1 MYRHPALV
9 PLSRQHFDALALC
22 VLIERSLSQD
32 TSASN
37 IRRLAAKIGAAQD
50 VELANHFQLEE
61 ELIFPKLPNE
71 LAGQLIAE
79 HRALESLI
87 QSLRANPSLNF
98 LEQFVTDLRF
108 HARKE
113 ENEYFQ
119 EFQASISEE
128 ELAALLP
135 QLESRALRACLT
147 DIAT

>member
-22 VLIERSLSQD
+22 VLVERSLAQD
-32 TSASN
+32 RSEAN
-37 IRRLAAKIGAAQD
+37 IGRLAAKIGTAQD
-50 VELANHFQLEE
+50 LELANHFQLEE

-71 LAGQLIAE
+71 LAKELISE
-79 HRALESLI
+79 HRVLEALVR
-87 QSLRANPSLNF
+87 SLRANPSSNL
-98 LEQFVTDLRF
+98 LEQFVSGLRS

-113 ENEYFQ
+113 ENQYFQ
-119 EFQASISEE
+119 DFQAQISEQ
-128 ELAALLP
+128 ELATLLT

>member
-22 VLIERSLSQD
+22 VLVERSLSQD
-32 TSASN
+32 TSAAN
-37 IRRLAAKIGAAQD
+37 IRRLAVKIGAAQD

-61 ELIFPKLPNE
+61 ELIFPKLPNA
-71 LAGQLIAE
+71 LAKELIAE

-87 QSLRANPSLNF
+87 QSLRANPSPNL
-98 LEQFVTDLRF
+98 LEQFIADLRS

-119 EFQASISEE
+119 EFQASISEQ

>member
-22 VLIERSLSQD
+22 VLVERSLGED
-32 TSASN
+32 PSASN

-61 ELIFPKLPNE
+61 ELIFPKLPNA
-71 LAGQLIAE
+71 LAIELIAE
-79 HRALESLI
+79 HRVLEELI
-87 QSLRANPSLNF
+87 QSLRANPSLNL
-98 LEQFVTDLRF
+98 LEQFVSDLRS

-113 ENEYFQ
+113 ENQYFQ
-119 EFQASISEE
+119 DFQASISEE

-147 DIAT
+147 DIVS

>member
-22 VLIERSLSQD
+22 VLVERSLLQD
-32 TSASN
+32 NSAAN

-61 ELIFPKLPNE
+61 ELIFPKLPNA
-71 LAGQLIAE
+71 LANELIAE
-79 HRALESLI
+79 HRALEALI
-87 QSLRANPSLNF
+87 QSLRANPSLNL
-98 LEQFVTDLRF
+98 LEQFVSDLRS

-113 ENEYFQ
+113 ENQYFQ
-119 EFQASISEE
+119 DFQASISEE

-147 DIAT
+147 DIVS

>member
-22 VLIERSLSQD
+22 VLVERSLSED
-32 TSASN
+32 TSEKN
-37 IRRLAAKIGAAQD
+37 IRRLANKIGAAQD

-61 ELIFPKLPNE
+61 ELIFPKLPNA
-71 LAGQLIAE
+71 LASELIAE
-79 HRALESLI
+79 HRSLEKLI
-87 QSLRANPSLNF
+87 KSLRANPSVNP
-98 LEQFVTDLRF
+98 LEQFVSDLRS

-113 ENEYFQ
+113 ENVYFQ

>member
-22 VLIERSLSQD
+22 VLVERSLGEDKSE
-32 TSASN
+32 SN

-61 ELIFPKLPNE
+61 ELIFPKLCNG
-71 LAGQLIAE
+71 LAQELIAE
-79 HRALESLI
+79 HRALEALI
-87 QSLRANPSLNF
+87 RSLRANPSLNL
-98 LEQFVTDLRF
+98 LEQFVADLRS

-113 ENEYFQ
+113 ENRYFQ
-119 EFQASISEE
+119 EFQSSISEE
-128 ELAALLP
+128 DLAALLP

>member
-22 VLIERSLSQD
+22 VLVERSLKED
-32 TSASN
+32 RAEN
-37 IRRLAAKIGAAQD
+37 NVRRLAAKIGAAQD

-61 ELIFPKLPNE
+61 ELLFPKLPNA
-71 LAGQLIAE
+71 LAKELIAE
-79 HRALESLI
+79 HRVLEALI
-87 QSLRANPSLNF
+87 RSLRANPSITL
-98 LEQFVTDLRF
+98 LEQFVCDLRS

-113 ENEYFQ
+113 ENQYFQ
-119 EFQASISEE
+119 EFQASIPERD
-128 ELAALLP
+128 LAALLP

>member
-22 VLIERSLSQD
+22 VLVERSLREDPSE
-32 TSASN
+32 TN
-37 IRRLAAKIGAAQD
+37 VNRLARKIGAAQD
-50 VELANHFQLEE
+50 FELANHFQLEE
-61 ELIFPKLPNE
+61 ELIFPKLPNQ
-71 LAGQLIAE
+71 LAKELIAE
-79 HRALESLI
+79 HRALEGLI
-87 QSLRANPSLNF
+87 GQLRANPSNNL
-98 LEQFVTDLRF
+98 LEQFVSGLRS

-135 QLESRALRACLT
+135 QLEARALRACLT

>member
-22 VLIERSLSQD
+22 VLVERSLSED
-32 TSASN
+32 TSEKN
-37 IRRLAAKIGAAQD
+37 IRRLANKIGAAQD

-61 ELIFPKLPNE
+61 ELIFPKLPNALANE
-71 LAGQLIAE
+71 LISE
-79 HRALESLI
+79 HRVLEALI
-87 QSLRANPSLNF
+87 QSLRANPSLNL
-98 LEQFVTDLRF
+98 LEQFVSDLRS

-113 ENEYFQ
+113 ENVYFQ

>member
-22 VLIERSLSQD
+22 VLVERSLREDPSE
-32 TSASN
+32 SN
-37 IRRLAAKIGAAQD
+37 IRRLASKIGAAQD

-61 ELIFPKLPNE
+61 ELIFPKLPNG
-71 LAGQLIAE
+71 LANELIAE
-79 HRALESLI
+79 HRTLEALI
-87 QSLRANPSLNF
+87 QSVRANPSLIL
-98 LEQFVTDLRF
+98 LEQFVTDLRC

-113 ENEYFQ
+113 ENQYFQ
-119 EFQASISEE
+119 DFQASISEE

-147 DIAT
+147 DIAS

>member
-22 VLIERSLSQD
+22 VLVERSLLQD
-32 TSASN
+32 NSAAN

-61 ELIFPKLPNE
+61 ELIFPKLPNA
-71 LAGQLIAE
+71 LANELIAE
-79 HRALESLI
+79 HRALEALI
-87 QSLRANPSLNF
+87 QSLRSNPSLNL
-98 LEQFVTDLRF
+98 LEQFVSDLRS

-113 ENEYFQ
+113 ENQYFQ
-119 EFQASISEE
+119 DFQASISEK

-147 DIAT
+147 DIAS